1 MIAKYFGKN
10 YSLEFLREKCFI
22 SREGVSLLGISDAA
36 EYIGFRTLGAKIDFD
51 KLENKV
57 PLPCIA
63 HWRQNHFVVIYK
75 IKKNRVYVADP
86 GHGLIT
92 YTKEEFLKEWASA
105 GTNNNPEGIILALE
119 PTPDFYHRGDEFIS
133 DKTSIRFL
141 IEYLRPYKKMLVQV
155 WISMIIGIILGL
167 IFPFLTQAIVDFGIN
182 NQNIGF
188 VYTVLIAQLMLYL
201 GRTAVEFIRS
211 WRLSE
216 NS

>member
-1 MIAKYFGKN
+1 MRINNISFPFYHQLDAMDCGPTCLRMIAKYFGKS

-51 KLENKV
+51 KLENEV

-92 YTKEEFLKEWASA
+92 YT
-105 GTNNNPEGIILALE
+105 
-119 PTPDFYHRGDEFIS
+119 
-133 DKTSIRFL
+133 
-141 IEYLRPYKKMLVQV
+141 
-155 WISMIIGIILGL
+155 
-167 IFPFLTQAIVDFGIN
+167 
-182 NQNIGF
+182 
-188 VYTVLIAQLMLYL
+188 
-201 GRTAVEFIRS
+201 
-211 WRLSE
+211 
-216 NS
+216 